1 MGCRTQTGALRS
13 LGLKGRRRRI
23 LWLATSAQK
32 SQGVQRTLSRSIHS
46 GTVLRRQEQWPQ
58 ALEKHWLL
66 VGSQAAVAAE
76 AETTTTMRREDQIQE
91 ARGDARRAKKLTQ
104 GAPGAG
110 E

>member
-1 MGCRTQTGALRS
+1 M
-13 LGLKGRRRRI
+13 
-23 LWLATSAQK
+23 
-32 SQGVQRTLSRSIHS
+32 
-46 GTVLRRQEQWPQ
+46 
-58 ALEKHWLL
+58 EKHWLL